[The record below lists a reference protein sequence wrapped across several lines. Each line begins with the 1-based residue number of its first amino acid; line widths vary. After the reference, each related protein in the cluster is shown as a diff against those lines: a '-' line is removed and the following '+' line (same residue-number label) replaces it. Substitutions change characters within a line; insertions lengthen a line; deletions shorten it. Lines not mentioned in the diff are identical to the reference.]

1 LIKILKDVTCLSVLV
16 LISELMLA
24 MLLVSISSSGLLGRT
39 EEGRE
44 ARYASGDS
52 GVE

>member
-1 LIKILKDVTCLSVLV
+1 LV

-24 MLLVSISSSGLLGRT
+24 MLKVSISSSGLAGT
-39 EEGRE
+39 EEGSE